1 MRWPYS
7 QMTDLASLFDIW
19 RLGTAQV
26 FANLLHI
33 VRLIRRQA
41 AGDNCV
47 NAGLGDVLPL
57 PPSESSF
64 ATGLC
69 CAVVLTAF
77 SWEKLF
83 KTCLHTIKQYF
94 EIIDS
99 ACAMLISGF
108 LNDFTLISQ
117 TGSWKVSMGLIIIL
131 FKLCTL
137 ANSQKSWVRQDFRTL
152 SLQTLSIIW
161 THLAT
166 SIYKKKKIAVSIH

>member
-26 FANLLHI
+26 FTNLLHI
-33 VRLIRRQA
+33 VRLIRRQS

-57 PPSESSF
+57 HPSESSF

-69 CAVVLTAF
+69 CADREKWCPFF

-83 KTCLHTIKQYF
+83 KTCLHTVKHYF

-99 ACAMLISGF
+99 ACAMLISDF
-108 LNDFTLISQ
+108 LNDFALISQ
-117 TGSWKVSMGLIIIL
+117 TGSWKVSMGLIIIIIIFL
-131 FKLCTL
+131 FILCTL

-152 SLQTLSIIW
+152 SLQTLTIIW

-166 SIYKKKKIAVSIH
+166 SIY